1 MHIINRWTMGM
12 GLVLL
17 IAVSLCSCSSSRRLG
32 CPTKITR
39 TDAPNP
45 APLQARV
52 VFPIA

>member
-1 MHIINRWTMGM
+1 MHMINRWTMGM

-39 TDAPNP
+39 ATVPHP
-45 APLQARV
+45 QPIQARV
-52 VFPIA
+52 VFPTA